1 MTTFEM
7 YGDPHEWPEHL
18 GGGRR
23 WKDAQGS
30 AQNSG
35 AVDLG
40 ADSTGFE
47 AIVSNTLSHRVTENF
62 WSASEYWTLRGDC
75 TWQRPGHP
83 GCSIDGLITYARAG
97 RTGLI
102 FDSQD
107 FNVGNTHKLTVKL
120 KISTP

>member
-1 MTTFEM
+1 M

-62 WSASEYWTLRGDC
+62 WSASEYWTLRGAV
-75 TWQRPGHP
+75 PGNVQATP
-83 GCSIDGLITYARAG
+83 GAQL
-97 RTGLI
+97 TG
-102 FDSQD
+102 
-107 FNVGNTHKLTVKL
+107 
-120 KISTP
+120 

>member
-40 ADSTGFE
+40 ADSTGSE
-47 AIVSNTLSHRVTENF
+47 AIATALLPLRAGHMDVSQALEV
-62 WSASEYWTLRGDC
+62 
-75 TWQRPGHP
+75 
-83 GCSIDGLITYARAG
+83 LITFKRI
-97 RTGLI
+97 RR
-102 FDSQD
+102 
-107 FNVGNTHKLTVKL
+107 
-120 KISTP
+120 P